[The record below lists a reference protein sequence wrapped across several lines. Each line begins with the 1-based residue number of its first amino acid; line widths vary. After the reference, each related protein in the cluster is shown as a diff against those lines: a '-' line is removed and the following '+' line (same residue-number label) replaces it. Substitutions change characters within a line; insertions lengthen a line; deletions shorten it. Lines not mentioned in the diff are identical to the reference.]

1 MNLPRMPA
9 KIAFDG
15 AEYQLSSAQELH
27 VNMGLTLDP
36 MNGLALDLR
45 AMLQEFIHKDYIG
58 ALEDLRRLKEHPV
71 YKKPGLDEVCVCSY
85 CVMLHLCCYLCL
97 CSCLLLGSY
106 THMPAVLREGI

>member
-1 MNLPRMPA
+1 
-9 KIAFDG
+9 
-15 AEYQLSSAQELH
+15 
-27 VNMGLTLDP
+27 MGLTLDP

-85 CVMLHLCCYLCL
+85 CWRVVMLHLCCYLCF
-97 CSCLLLGSY
+97 CSCLLQQEVVTLLGSY
-106 THMPAVLREGI
+106 THMPAALREGI